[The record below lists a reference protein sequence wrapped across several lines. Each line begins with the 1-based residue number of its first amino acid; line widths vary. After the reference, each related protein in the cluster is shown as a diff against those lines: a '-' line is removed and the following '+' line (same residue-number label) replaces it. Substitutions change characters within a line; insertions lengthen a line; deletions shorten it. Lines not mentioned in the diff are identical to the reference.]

1 MPDDLRQ
8 VIEDRLTHI
17 HSVVVPRA
25 RRKNEAE
32 RAMVRDLSEAN
43 IRRFRQA
50 VESYRESMKQ
60 YHVLN
65 DRMNALMQDEGEDE
79 EATPSMA
86 P

>member
-1 MPDDLRQ
+1 MSGDLSR
-8 VIEDRLTHI
+8 IIDDRLTHI
-17 HSVVVPRA
+17 HTVVVPLA
-25 RRKNEAE
+25 RKKNEAE

-43 IRRFRQA
+43 IQRFRDA
-50 VESYRESMKQ
+50 VSAYRESMAQ

-65 DRMNALMQDEGEDE
+65 ERMNALTQKEGLEE